1 MKAKRS
7 ILILSVLFL
16 ASITGACLARN
27 ISLEVPDDDPQIE
40 AIETPTPAAIPP
52 EEEHPTATQEDV
64 STDPGAKRY
73 TFDQLGISLEVPAEL
88 YVYKDPGVNYDD
100 PSKLDGY
107 LFYIQ
112 NYGYR
117 GGPSS
122 GDFQMY
128 GHLQFDLLPISWE
141 EFASNQ
147 IDSSMNAYANEIEIN
162 GVRGYD
168 TQLSGTRNRFVY
180 YFFLE
185 GNILSIA
192 VAAPTEANKAK
203 ADQIIST
210 LEFNPDKLTTASQ
223 VQKIAEPNGYY
234 QMYLPDDWNYSFN
247 STAGIRLSDLEA
259 SSPNADVL
267 VEETDGPHS
276 NIFYKNGVFINVVVL
291 EDESAKSE
299 PVMASIQSSYP
310 LMISGIEGMDY
321 LFTEPSTAEGILR
334 ETRHFYGGKSFILR
348 FGHTM
353 DVDQELVE
361 WIILN
366 FMITQQEDS

>member
-1 MKAKRS
+1 MKSKRV
-7 ILILSVLFL
+7 LLFFSVIFL
-16 ASITGACLARN
+16 VCISGACLARN
-27 ISLEVPDDDPQIE
+27 ISLEAPNEDPPVE
-40 AIETPTPAAIPP
+40 VFETPTPDVVPP
-52 EEEHPTATQEDV
+52 QEEQPTSTQEDV
-64 STDPGAKRY
+64 STGPATKRY
-73 TFDQLGISLEVPAEL
+73 SFDQLGISLEVPAEL
-88 YVYKDPGVNYDD
+88 YVYKDPSVNYDD
-100 PSKLDGY
+100 PGKLDGY

-128 GHLQFDLLPISWE
+128 GLMQFRPFTFSWE
-141 EFASNQ
+141 EFASIQ
-147 IDSSMNAYANEIEIN
+147 VDSPNNVYANEIEIN
-162 GVRGYD
+162 GLRGFD
-168 TQLSGTRNRFVY
+168 TQLSGIRNRFFY
-180 YFFLE
+180 HFYLE

-192 VAAPTEANKAK
+192 VAAPTEENKAK

-210 LEFNPDKLTTASQ
+210 IEFNPDKLSTASQ
-223 VQKIAEPNGYY
+223 VQQILEPNSLY

-247 STAGIRLSDLEA
+247 STAGIRISDLES
-259 SSPNADVL
+259 SSPGAEVL
-267 VEETDGPHS
+267 VEETDGPHD
-276 NIFYKNGVFINVVVL
+276 NIHYKNGISLSVVVL

-299 PVMASIQSSYP
+299 PAMASIQSSYP

-334 ETRHFYGGKSFILR
+334 EIRYYYGGRSYILR
-348 FGHTM
+348 FGHTA

-366 FMITQQEDS
+366 FMITQQEDI